1 MSLFL
6 IIFISKLLYCIVL
19 HHSNIAHLFA
29 VTKEKFTSSSKCL
42 LCRVWRKVCSI
53 CLLCVL
59 ENFQETLAFCHC
71 VCVCI
76 FLMKQKRKKRRGGK
90 EIGCKGVQ
98 ACKNQIEIQFL
109 RSYECFLSD
118 S

>member
-71 VCVCI
+71 VCVCA
-76 FLMKQKRKKRRGGK
+76 FFFNEAKKEEKKGG
-90 EIGCKGVQ
+90 ER
-98 ACKNQIEIQFL
+98 NWM
-109 RSYECFLSD
+109 
-118 S
+118 

>member
-29 VTKEKFTSSSKCL
+29 VTKEKFISSSKCL

-71 VCVCI
+71 VCVH
-76 FLMKQKRKKRRGGK
+76 FFNEAKKEEKKGG
-90 EIGCKGVQ
+90 ER
-98 ACKNQIEIQFL
+98 NWM
-109 RSYECFLSD
+109 
-118 S
+118 